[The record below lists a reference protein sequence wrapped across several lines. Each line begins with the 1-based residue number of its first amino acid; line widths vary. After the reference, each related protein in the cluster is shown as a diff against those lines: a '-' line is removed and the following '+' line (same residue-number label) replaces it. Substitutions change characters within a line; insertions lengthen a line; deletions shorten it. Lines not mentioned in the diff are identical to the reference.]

1 MGLLGGLIHKHLL
14 SGENGMKTLSLARAI
29 SNNAKAHGL
38 KALAVLF
45 LGVAVA
51 ACDSGPTS
59 PAKTPPAATAPAA
72 TAPAVAAALPA
83 KVYFDVGSA
92 ALGVDA
98 GAIIIK
104 TADAI
109 KAGNLQVAITGY
121 TDKTG
126 DAAKNEELAKN
137 RAMVVRDALKAAG
150 VAEAHI
156 AMKPPLFVEV
166 GAGGNDAEA
175 RRVEINKQ

>member
-1 MGLLGGLIHKHLL
+1 
-14 SGENGMKTLSLARAI
+14 MKTLYSARTI
-29 SNNAKAHGL
+29 NGNVKIYGL
-38 KALAVLF
+38 KILTVLF
-45 LGVAVA
+45 LGAAVA
-51 ACDSGPTS
+51 ACDSGPTP
-59 PAKTPPAATAPAA
+59 PAKTPSAATAPAA
-72 TAPAVAAALPA
+72 TAPAVTTALPA
-83 KVYFDVGSA
+83 KVYFEVGSA
-92 ALGVDA
+92 ALGA
-98 GAIIIK
+98 NASASISK

>member
-1 MGLLGGLIHKHLL
+1 
-14 SGENGMKTLSLARAI
+14 MKTLSLARAI

-51 ACDSGPTS
+51 ACDSGPT
-59 PAKTPPAATAPAA
+59 PAAKAPATATAPAA
-72 TAPAVAAALPA
+72 TAPAVAATLLPT
-83 KVYFDVGSA
+83 KVYFEVGSA
-92 ALGVDA
+92 VLGADA
-98 GAIIIK
+98 GPII
-104 TADAI
+104 TAAADAI
-109 KAGNLQVAITGY
+109 KAGNLQVAVTGY

-126 DAAKNEELAKN
+126 DMAQNEELAKN
-137 RAMVVRDALKAAG
+137 RAIAVRDALQAAG

-175 RRVEINKQ
+175 RRVEINLQ

>member
-1 MGLLGGLIHKHLL
+1 
-14 SGENGMKTLSLARAI
+14 MKTLTLARAI

-59 PAKTPPAATAPAA
+59 PAKTPPAATAPA
-72 TAPAVAAALPA
+72 VAAALPA

-92 ALGVDA
+92 ALGADA

-137 RAMVVRDALKAAG
+137 RAMVVRDALKTAG